1 MHKLRIEVRVSVVIL
16 HCHTNVNANVCSSS
30 QIINEEKEGDGS
42 PHEGT
47 R

>member
-1 MHKLRIEVRVSVVIL
+1 MLKFKIEVLVSVIIL
-16 HCHTNVNANVCSSS
+16 HCHTNINAKVCSSS